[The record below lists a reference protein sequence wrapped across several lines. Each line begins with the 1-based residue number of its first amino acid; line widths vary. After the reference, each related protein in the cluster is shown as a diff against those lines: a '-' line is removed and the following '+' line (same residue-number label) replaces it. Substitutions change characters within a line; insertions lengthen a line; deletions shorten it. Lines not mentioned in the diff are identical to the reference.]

1 MVVRFHWGRDDI
13 SLGRGLGFF
22 QQGLGFTGTGVRFH
36 WEVMFHWGEG

>member
-22 QQGLGFTGTGVRFH
+22 ATGVRFH
-36 WEVMFHWGEG
+36 WDGG